1 MRNSLWFASIFL
13 IVMMMPSSLSQ
24 PNEQDGNEITTTGL
38 ARLQWNEN
46 EEWVQDVPA
55 AQAAT
60 PEPTET
66 PEVPY
71 PIEPGTSPL
80 GIIIGAVIIVLTVLS
95 GVAYASLVRRKN

>member
-38 ARLQWNEN
+38 ARLQWNE
-46 EEWVQDVPA
+46 EWGQDVPA

-80 GIIIGAVIIVLTVLS
+80 GIIIGAVIIVLTVLG
-95 GVAYASLVRRKN
+95 GVVYANLMRRKN